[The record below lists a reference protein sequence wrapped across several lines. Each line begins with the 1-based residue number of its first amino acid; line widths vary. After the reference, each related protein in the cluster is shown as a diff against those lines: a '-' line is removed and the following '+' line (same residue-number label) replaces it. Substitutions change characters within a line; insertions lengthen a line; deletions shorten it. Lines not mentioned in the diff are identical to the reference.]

1 MTKKDKKQPFRIE
14 EFKLSKLKKAPYNPG
29 EMIPSEYLKLEKS
42 VKTFKD
48 LEPIA
53 FNVNTNEIIDGH
65 HRLDVYT
72 ERGIEDVYV
81 LIRGDLGWIFTKDE
95 IKIKDQNHMKAMN
108 LVLRKV
114 RGEFSFPKL
123 EGIFTDLKVA
133 GFDLELTGFDELEI
147 EEILVGKDFGDEP
160 DDNDSDKSEKKTK
173 VKEPLIVTCPDCGH
187 EFTVEDE
194 FSVTVK
200 KEE

>member
-14 EFKLSKLKKAPYNPG
+14 QFKLSKLKKAPYNPG
-29 EMIPSEYLKLEKS
+29 EMLPSEYLKLKKS

-53 FNVNTNEIIDGH
+53 FNVNNCEIIDGH

-72 ERGIEDVYV
+72 EQGIEDVYA

-123 EGIFTDLKVA
+123 EEIFTDLKVA
-133 GFDLELTGFDELEI
+133 GFDLELTGFDNSNINEL
-147 EEILVGKDFGDEP
+147 LTPLNFGEDVDLE
-160 DDNDSDKSEKKTK
+160 DS
-173 VKEPLIVTCPDCGH
+173 EPLPVKKPKMVTCPECG
-187 EFTVEDE
+187 ETFELDN
-194 FSVTVK
+194 
-200 KEE
+200 